1 MNEKGLSP
9 GDILKKIRKELGFKQ
24 HEIAGDDITRNL
36 ISLIENNRASLN
48 RGNAEILV
56 RNINNLCRMKGI
68 DLELEF
74 KDLFISGIYDAKS
87 KAITYTEFLKDV
99 IRERKVIKES
109 DINEISVFLS
119 KWDLLPQ
126 NSLLFSLIGDYYRTL
141 NKCNKAYFYYIK
153 AFENV
158 VKIKNDNS
166 MLVSLCKKAVDCG
179 FKLGRLSECLEFLDI
194 TEAHLPSTDFENLSQ
209 IWFQKATI
217 KLKLKDYDSAFKE
230 IESIETHIEGEDFLR
245 YIDLEILKYTL
256 YKETGNQ
263 RKAVDILKS
272 LKSKIPET
280 DIDMNL
286 LINSYFLDIYYPK
299 KNIPKLKIYLKYF
312 EEKIDELEDSSP
324 YDIQILRSAAFGYL
338 NMKKIESAREYLS
351 MAFIRSVSI
360 SDYISFRNIAY
371 EIIDSSSSEFCEELK
386 NMLVFSFRNSMP
398 EMEDSLVIDS
408 LNYFKE
414 MGKTEFIL
422 EVLSNKRSAK

>member
-194 TEAHLPSTDFENLSQ
+194 TEAHLPGTDFENLSQ

-422 EVLSNKRSAK
+422 EVLSNKRSSK